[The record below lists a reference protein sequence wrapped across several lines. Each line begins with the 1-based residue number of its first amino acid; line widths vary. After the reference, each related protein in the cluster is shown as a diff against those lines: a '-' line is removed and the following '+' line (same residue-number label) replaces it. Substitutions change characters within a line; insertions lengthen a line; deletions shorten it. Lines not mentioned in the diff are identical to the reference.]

1 LIPDQGSEHA
11 APGTAFNHGQPP
23 AGDTSAC
30 DGAGAAFGREVRR
43 RGADDNRRHHDVY
56 EDADTIAFLSR
67 YPTLRGYCLVAPKRH
82 VESWVSDLNEA
93 QFLALQG
100 VVYRV
105 AKAVAMTVPT
115 ERIYSLSL
123 GSQQGNAHLHWHI
136 APLPPGVPYH
146 QQQFHALMAE
156 NGVLDVTDRTQASL
170 ARAIRSH
177 L

>member
-1 LIPDQGSEHA
+1 M
-11 APGTAFNHGQPP
+11 
-23 AGDTSAC
+23 
-30 DGAGAAFGREVRR
+30 
-43 RGADDNRRHHDVY
+43 
-56 EDADTIAFLSR
+56 
-67 YPTLRGYCLVAPKRH
+67 RGYCLVAPKRH

-156 NGVLDVTDRTQASL
+156 NGVPDVTDRTQASL